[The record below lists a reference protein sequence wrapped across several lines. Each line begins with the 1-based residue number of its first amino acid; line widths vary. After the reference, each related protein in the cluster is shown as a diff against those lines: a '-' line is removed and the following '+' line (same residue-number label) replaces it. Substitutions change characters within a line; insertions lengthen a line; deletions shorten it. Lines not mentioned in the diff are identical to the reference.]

1 MHQSHQKP
9 ARSQYQRT
17 NERTYCESYAN
28 TEAHKDTAQHQER
41 VGIRKRHN
49 DNTYNKADGRHNKG
63 LSSAIGICRIL
74 GRKRTKHCV

>member
-1 MHQSHQKP
+1 MSGT
-9 ARSQYQRT
+9 AAIST
-17 NERTYCESYAN
+17 NERMNEGTYCESYAD

-63 LSSAIGICRIL
+63 LSSAICICRIL
-74 GRKRTKHCV
+74 GGKRTKHCG